1 MNLSEIWIRRPVM
14 TVLVMISIL
23 FFGIVSYRQLPINS
37 LPSVDYPTI
46 QVYASLP
53 GASPETMAS
62 TVASPLEKAF
72 SKISGLESMSSQ
84 NTEGSTTITL
94 SFSFERN
101 IDAAAQ
107 DVNTAIS
114 EAKQTLPAAMTKL
127 PTYAKTNPAQQ
138 PILYYVL
145 TAKTMKL
152 SEVQEYA
159 ETYLTG
165 ELSTINGVSKVE
177 IVGLQKSAIRVRLN
191 PDSMAARG
199 IGLDDVANAI
209 TTGNVNKPGGSLS
222 GSFQAY
228 TMESNGQLKKAHE
241 YNSLVVSQS
250 QGVPVRISDIGQAI
264 DGIADDKVKLW
275 LDTKDDQYDVL
286 FMSVSKQPGANAV
299 RIASQVKAK
308 MPELQKLMPQAIEVQ
323 LLYDQS
329 VFIEESIYDVQFTL
343 VLTIFLVIVVIFIF
357 IRALIPTLIPALAVP
372 LSLITT
378 FAVMQLLGFSLNNL
392 SLMALTLSVGFV
404 VDDAIV
410 MMENIIRRME
420 QGEDRL
426 RASLVGSREIGF
438 TILSMTLSLVVV
450 FIPIL
455 FLGGLMG
462 KLFREFAVSIAV
474 AIIISGFISLTLTP
488 MLCSRIL
495 RHNTSQ
501 PNKLYQASEM
511 MFDKALAFY
520 AVTLRWALGHRKIML
535 LFTAGNLILSGLLFQ
550 YIDKG
555 FIPSQDANYFSIYIQ
570 TDERSSIEYLTPHQQ
585 LVSDIVVADD
595 NVMGVLSVAGIPNSN
610 SGFLVVVLH
619 DSSKRSMS
627 VDEVMNRLRPQLM
640 SVPGIRA
647 IPVNPPP
654 IAVDSKQSQGQGV
667 FTLKT
672 TDMNV
677 LQDYAK
683 QMEDAMRSIPGL
695 VDVNSDMQLK
705 KPKISITVNRERAA
719 AMGLTL
725 SQIQD
730 TLYTAYGSRSVSTIY
745 SANSTYDVY
754 VELESQYLRDPSTLD
769 KLYVKSSSTGIL
781 VPLSTVAEVKE
792 TLAPLAVNHS
802 GQVPAASI
810 SFNLAGGG
818 YSMDD
823 AMRDI
828 RAVANNIL
836 PSTITSVFE
845 GEAAAMESSFGSLG
859 FLLFVTVFIIYVVL
873 GILYESYM
881 HPITI
886 LSALP
891 LAAFGALLALA
902 IFNLPLDVY
911 GFVGVI
917 MLVGLVK
924 KNGIMMIDFALQ
936 VEKEENLSPEDSI
949 FQACMTRFR
958 PIMMTT
964 MAAVFG
970 TLPIA
975 LGIGAGGDA
984 RMSMGVAVVGGLI
997 FSQMLTLYV
1006 TPVFYLYMD
1015 RLSKLQVRDIVRAG
1029 LAKGL
1034 RRIHKS

>member
-23 FFGIVSYRQLPINS
+23 FFGIVGYRQLPINS

-46 QVYASLP
+46 QVYGSLP

-94 SFSFERN
+94 SFSFDRN

-127 PTYAKTNPAQQ
+127 PTYTKTNPAQQ

-145 TAKTMKL
+145 TAKTMKM
-152 SEVQEYA
+152 SEVQDYA

-177 IVGLQKSAIRVRLN
+177 IIGAQKSAVRVRLN

-209 TTGNVNKPGGSLS
+209 MAGNVNKPGGSLS
-222 GSFQAY
+222 GNFQAY

-241 YNSLVVSQS
+241 YNSLIVAQS
-250 QGVPVRISDIGQAI
+250 QGVPVRINDIGQAV
-264 DGIADDKVKLW
+264 DGIANDKVRLW
-275 LDTKDDQYDVL
+275 LDTKDEQYDILV
-286 FMSVSKQPGANAV
+286 MTVNKQPGANAV
-299 RIASQVKAK
+299 KIASQVKAK
-308 MPELQKLMPQAIEVQ
+308 MPELQKLMPQAIEVH
-323 LLYDQS
+323 LLYDES

-343 VLTIFLVIVVIFIF
+343 LLTIFLVIVVIFLF
-357 IRALIPTLIPALAVP
+357 IRAFTPTLIPALAVP

-378 FAVMQLLGFSLNNL
+378 FALMQLFGFSLNNL

-426 RASLVGSREIGF
+426 QASLLGSKEIGF

-474 AIIISGFISLTLTP
+474 AIIVSGFISLTLTP
-488 MLCSRIL
+488 MLCSRVL
-495 RHNTSQ
+495 RHNTGK
-501 PNKLYQASEM
+501 PNKLYQVSEM

-520 AVTLRWALGHRKIML
+520 AVTLRWSLGHRKSML
-535 LFTAGNLILSGLLFQ
+535 LFTAANIVLSGLLFQ

-555 FIPSQDANYFSIYIQ
+555 FIPSQDANWFQIIIQ
-570 TDERSSIEYLTPHQQ
+570 TDERSSIEYLAPHQQ
-585 LVSDIVVADD
+585 LVSDIVIADPNVKGVA
-595 NVMGVLSVAGIPNSN
+595 SVAGVPNSN
-610 SGFLVVVLH
+610 SGWLIVILH
-619 DSSKRSMS
+619 DRSERAMS

-647 IPVNPPP
+647 IPINPPP
-654 IAVDSKQSQGQGV
+654 IAADSRQSNGQGV

-672 TDMNV
+672 TDMNL
-677 LQDYAK
+677 LQNYAK

-705 KPKISITVNRERAA
+705 KPKISIAVNRERAA

-725 SQIQD
+725 SQIQE

-754 VELESQYLRDPSTLD
+754 VELEPQYLRDPSTLD
-769 KLYVKSSSTGIL
+769 KLYVKSSSGIL
-781 VPLSTVAEVKE
+781 VPLSTVAEVTE

-917 MLVGLVK
+917 ILVGLVK
-924 KNGIMMIDFALQ
+924 KNGIMMIDFAVQ

-1015 RLSKLQVRDIVRAG
+1015 QLSKLQIRDIVRAG
-1029 LAKGL
+1029 LAQGL